1 MRYTTIIDITEMPA
15 VYRCTAARILYL
27 HITLIAGYHDND
39 RDIVDCSIRTLAAAS
54 GLTVSATRHA
64 LAVLTKAGLIDRQGL
79 VWHVRKWIPEQ
90 PITARA
96 KTAKQQERIEAAAKR
111 KSDQEQRERQLAI
124 EKERRKQ
131 LEAQGKNSFIVYY
144 EGLLKR
150 AQDGDQEA
158 ARLVNRH
165 RATYEQHLKS
175 ITNKNGKQQ

>member
-27 HITLIAGYHDND
+27 HITLKAGYHDND
-39 RDIVDCSIRTLAAAS
+39 RDIMDCSIRTMAAAA

-64 LAVLTKAGLIDRQGL
+64 LEVLTKSGLIDRQGL
-79 VWHVRKWIPEQ
+79 AWHVRKWVPEQ
-90 PITARA
+90 PITSRP

-111 KSDQEQRERQLAI
+111 KTEQEQRERQLAV
-124 EKERRKQ
+124 EAEQRKQ
-131 LEAQGKNSFIVYY
+131 LEAQGKTSFMAYY

-150 AQDGDQEA
+150 AEDGDAEA

-165 RATYEQHLKS
+165 RATYEQHKRS
-175 ITNKNGKQQ
+175 ITNKNDKKQ

>member
-39 RDIVDCSIRTLAAAS
+39 RDIVDCSIRSLAAAS

-64 LAVLTKAGLIDRQGL
+64 LAVLIKAGLIDRQGL

-96 KTAKQQERIEAAAKR
+96 KTAKQQARIEEAAKR
-111 KSDQEQRERQLAI
+111 KSEQEQRERQLAI
-124 EKERRKQ
+124 EKEQRKQ
-131 LEAQGKNSFIVYY
+131 LEAQGKTSFMAYY
-144 EGLLKR
+144 ESLLKR

-158 ARLVNRH
+158 IRLCNRH
-165 RATYEQHLKS
+165 RATYESHKQA
-175 ITNKNGKQQ
+175 NNDKNNKQQ

>member
-39 RDIVDCSIRTLAAAS
+39 RDIVDCSIRSLAAAS

-64 LAVLTKAGLIDRQGL
+64 LAVLIKAGLIDRQGL

-96 KTAKQQERIEAAAKR
+96 KTAKQQARIEEAAKR
-111 KSDQEQRERQLAI
+111 KSEQEQRERQLAI
-124 EKERRKQ
+124 EKEQRRQ
-131 LEAQGKNSFIVYY
+131 LEAQGKTSFMAYY
-144 EGLLKR
+144 ESLQKR

-158 ARLVNRH
+158 IRLCNRH
-165 RATYEQHLKS
+165 RATYESHKQA
-175 ITNKNGKQQ
+175 NNDKNNKQQ